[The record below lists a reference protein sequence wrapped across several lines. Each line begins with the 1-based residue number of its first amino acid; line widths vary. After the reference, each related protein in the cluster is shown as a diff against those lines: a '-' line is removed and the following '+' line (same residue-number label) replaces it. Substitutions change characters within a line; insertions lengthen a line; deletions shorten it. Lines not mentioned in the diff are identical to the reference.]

1 MKNFVAGV
9 LGAGFGER
17 VVIPCINYVDGIR
30 LKYFYC
36 RNKIKVKN
44 KKNLKFYVIFQLR
57 SLNDFL
63 WCSVIPYF
71 SIAFL

>member
-17 VVIPCINYVDGIR
+17 VVIPCIEYVDGIK

-36 RNKIKVKN
+36 RNRKKIKN
-44 KKNLKFYVIFQLR
+44 KKKLKIL
-57 SLNDFL
+57 
-63 WCSVIPYF
+63 CK
-71 SIAFL
+71 